1 MTLRTLI
8 GGDQAFRQ
16 HRKAISYSKVFPSKT
31 QNNKKKSK
39 LLKYEQ
45 QFVIILKFKKFT

>member
-8 GGDQAFRQ
+8 GGDQAFKQ
-16 HRKAISYSKVFPSKT
+16 HRKAISYSKIFPSET
-31 QNNKKKSK
+31 QNNQKKEKV
-39 LLKYEQ
+39 LKYEQ